1 MFDTELV
8 WSQTHSMDITTTV
21 ARPEPPQDLSGIV
34 GHRFIYTYANGWQY
48 EMYVKNATTID
59 YRIHSGHVGGRWV
72 KDQTVD
78 LVALA
83 TDVYKVSWNEPT
95 GTSVVV
101 NVLPASRVLHGTIF
115 FPRWIEVDGHKTVL
129 FQNDHL
135 DDMQRYRD
143 EGPTYPIYVVPEFA
157 HITLFEH
164 VGENDETVI
173 DTAPGDLPAGWSDRT
188 N

>member
-1 MFDTELV
+1 
-8 WSQTHSMDITTTV
+8 MDITTTV
-21 ARPEPPQDLSGIV
+21 ARPEPTQDLSGIV

-83 TDVYKVSWNEPT
+83 PGVYKVSWNEPT

-115 FPRWIEVDGHKTVL
+115 FPRWIELDGHKTVL

-157 HITLFEH
+157 RITLFEH

-173 DTAPGDLPAGWSDRT
+173 DTAPGDLPAGWSERT